1 MNKTIGI
8 LAHVDAGKTTFAE
21 QILYHTKSIKSRG
34 RVDHKSSFLDNHKIE
49 KERGITVFSEQGTFQ
64 YKDSTYYLIDTPGHM
79 DFSSEMERAIKV
91 MDYAVIII
99 SGVEGI
105 QGHTETVWNLLRKHN
120 IPVLFFINKIDRV
133 GANAENVIEEIKL
146 NFTKRVFFIDKLL
159 SNEDL
164 SSELIEFIAE
174 QDEYLLEKYLE
185 DNYDKELWL
194 NSMKKLIKSNKIF
207 PCFSGSALQDIG
219 IEEFLENLHTL
230 SYTEYN
236 EEEKFSGRVYKIRHD
251 EQKNRLTYVKA
262 LSGSLKVKDEIALPN
277 IEDDFCEKV
286 NEIRIYNGDK
296 YINVDKA
303 EAGQIFAV
311 TGLNSAN
318 VGDGIGTLKDKATY
332 NMVPTLKSKVI
343 FDETLNVKDVLR
355 YFKILEAEDPSLN
368 IIWNEKFQEI
378 QVYIMGVI
386 QLEVLKN
393 LMEER
398 FHISIDFGPCEILY
412 KETILDTVIGYGH
425 FEPLGHYSEVHFKLE
440 PGERNSGI
448 TFENLCHTD
457 DLTVGNQ
464 NLVRTHIFE
473 REHHGILTG
482 SPITD
487 INITLLTGRA
497 HNKHTSGGDFREA
510 TFRALRQGLEKAKNV
525 LLEPYYSFKMEVPLD
540 CMGRVLSDIQKLK
553 GSFNP
558 PETIENKVIIKGR
571 GPVATFMNYSVEF
584 ISFTKGKGKFNF
596 LFDGYDICHNE
607 KEVIEKIAYDK
618 NADIEYTS
626 TSIFCSKGQSFLVKY
641 DEAEEYMHCL
651 K

>member
-1 MNKTIGI
+1 
-8 LAHVDAGKTTFAE
+8 
-21 QILYHTKSIKSRG
+21 
-34 RVDHKSSFLDNHKIE
+34 
-49 KERGITVFSEQGTFQ
+49 
-64 YKDSTYYLIDTPGHM
+64 
-79 DFSSEMERAIKV
+79 
-91 MDYAVIII
+91 
-99 SGVEGI
+99 
-105 QGHTETVWNLLRKHN
+105 
-120 IPVLFFINKIDRV
+120 
-133 GANAENVIEEIKL
+133 
-146 NFTKRVFFIDKLL
+146 
-159 SNEDL
+159 
-164 SSELIEFIAE
+164 
-174 QDEYLLEKYLE
+174 
-185 DNYDKELWL
+185 
-194 NSMKKLIKSNKIF
+194 
-207 PCFSGSALQDIG
+207 
-219 IEEFLENLHTL
+219 
-230 SYTEYN
+230 
-236 EEEKFSGRVYKIRHD
+236 
-251 EQKNRLTYVKA
+251 
-262 LSGSLKVKDEIALPN
+262 
-277 IEDDFCEKV
+277 
-286 NEIRIYNGDK
+286 
-296 YINVDKA
+296 
-303 EAGQIFAV
+303 
-311 TGLNSAN
+311 
-318 VGDGIGTLKDKATY
+318 
-332 NMVPTLKSKVI
+332 VPTLKSKVI

-412 KETILDTVIGYGH
+412 KETILDIVIGYGH

-558 PETIENKVIIKGR
+558 PETIENRVIIKGR

-596 LFDGYDICHNE
+596 IFDGYDICHNE
-607 KEVIEKIAYDK
+607 KDIIEKIAYDK

-626 TSIFCSKGQSFLVKY
+626 TSIFCSKGQAFLVKY
-641 DEAEEYMHCL
+641 DEAEGYMHCL